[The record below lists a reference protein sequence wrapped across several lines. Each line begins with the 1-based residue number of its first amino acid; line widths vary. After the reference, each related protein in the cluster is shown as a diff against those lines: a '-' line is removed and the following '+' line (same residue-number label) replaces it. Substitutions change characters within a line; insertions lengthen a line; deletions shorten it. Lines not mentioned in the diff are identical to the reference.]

1 MFLRLLA
8 ESLRRG
14 RRRKLLAGAAIAVGT
29 AGVTALCAVLLRA
42 GDEIDAELTRYGA
55 NLSLASAREG
65 ETLPVE
71 SLEKLG
77 AIFWR
82 NNIKAAAPLLPLR
95 VRVGEAVV
103 PLVGT
108 WFERDFG
115 GGLRGGLPRVRP
127 TLPVD
132 GRWPAEDAEEAVVG
146 RRLAAQLGLGKGELL
161 AAELRGEAR
170 PLRIV
175 GVVGGGGD
183 EEEQA
188 FAPLTQ
194 VALLAGSD
202 GRFTRAEVAALTVP
216 EAAAGRRDP
225 AAMSPEEYDAWYCT
239 AFPSAIAHQLQEA
252 IPGSS
257 ATVIRQTSAAASQ
270 IQGRLRGL
278 LLLLASTVALG
289 TVIGATAAMASTL
302 VERRL
307 EVGLFRALGAERR
320 RVAAFFLSEAALV
333 GGVAGLLGGGL
344 GLAAGDLLSQ
354 RILGAGAATSWVLL
368 PVALAMGIL
377 IALLGSVVPVWRAV
391 RESPAG
397 GLKRAWS

>member
-1 MFLRLLA
+1 VFLRLLA

-29 AGVTALCAVLLRA
+29 AGVTALVAVLLRA
-42 GDEIDAELTRYGA
+42 GDEIDAELARYGA
-55 NLSLASAREG
+55 NLSLASAQEG

-71 SLEKLG
+71 SLDKLG
-77 AIFWR
+77 VIFWR

-95 VRVGEAVV
+95 VRVGDAVV
-103 PLVGT
+103 PVMGT

-127 TLPVD
+127 TLSVD
-132 GRWPAEDAEEAVVG
+132 GRWPAEDAAETAIG
-146 RRLAAQLGLGKGELL
+146 RRLAAQLALGRGEIL
-161 AAELRGEAR
+161 AAELGGTAR

-175 GVVGGGGD
+175 GIVGGGG
-183 EEEQA
+183 EEEDQA
-188 FAPLTQ
+188 FAPLAQ
-194 VALLAGSD
+194 VALLAASGE
-202 GRFTRAEVAALTVP
+202 RFARAEVAALTVP

-225 AAMSPEEYDAWYCT
+225 AAMSPQEYDAWYCT
-239 AFPSAIAHQLQEA
+239 AFPSAIAHQLEEA

-257 ATVIRQTSAAASQ
+257 ATVIRQTSAAASH

-278 LLLLASTVALG
+278 LLLLVSAVALG

-307 EVGLFRALGAERR
+307 EVGLLRALGAERR

-333 GGVAGLLGGGL
+333 GAAAGLLGGVL
-344 GLAAGDLLSQ
+344 GLALGGLLVD
-354 RILGAGAATSWVLL
+354 RILGAGASLSWELL
-368 PVALAMGIL
+368 PLALGMGVL
-377 IALLGSVVPVWRAV
+377 TALLGSVVPVWRAV
-391 RESPAG
+391 RESPVG